1 MGFTDLCTGVP
12 QNSVWVAKCPGFFQ
26 VIKIR
31 TFLTVH
37 TNISDSAYGHF
48 DFPMVGI
55 LPDLAAGNT
64 GFKAHA
70 Q

>member
-1 MGFTDLCTGVP
+1 MSRVSP
-12 QNSVWVAKCPGFFQ
+12 SHKNK
-26 VIKIR
+26 
-31 TFLTVH
+31 
-37 TNISDSAYGHF
+37 NISDNAYGDF

-64 GFKAHA
+64 GLKACA